1 MNYRL
6 LLIALSFF
14 SLTTMAQIN
23 IYQVLPRL
31 YGNTRNNNI
40 NNGTLAENGCGKFA
54 DFTLSRLKK
63 IHQNGYT
70 HIWYT
75 GLIAH
80 ATQTVY
86 PNLPQDNPEVVKGK
100 AGSPYA
106 IKDYYDVDPD
116 LATITQNRMQEFE
129 ALVERTHKA
138 GLKMLIDF
146 VPNHVSRQYHS
157 IARPKGISD
166 LGQNDDI
173 TKAFDSTNNF
183 YYCPNEPLKLNNIL
197 GHEGS
202 YKESPAKATGNDR
215 FDAQPNKNDWYETI
229 KLNYGVNYFDNRS
242 KHFDPIPDTWVK
254 MTGILRYW
262 AQKGVDGFRCDM
274 AEMVTVEFWNY
285 ALSRLKADYPHLI
298 FIAEVYNPAE
308 YRNYLHQGKFDYLYD
323 KVGLYDTLRSVVCG
337 QSSASA
343 ITSCWQA
350 IDDIRSHM
358 LNFLENHDE
367 QRIASDFFA
376 TNPFKAL
383 PALVVSTCL
392 SNNPFMVYAGQELGE
407 RGMDDEGFSGCDGR
421 TTIFDYWTVSSYLKL
436 LKGKASYTPNEK
448 KLSDYYTKLLQIRR
462 DTPAISQ
469 GKMFDLMYVN
479 NTRANNFNHDKQYAF
494 LRSDGKHHILI
505 VANFDATPTQVGVC
519 IPAHAFDYLSL
530 KAGKRK
536 AKDLLTGEI
545 CTLDLQQDKIVS
557 LSLPAYGATLL
568 SF

>member
-40 NNGTLAENGCGKFA
+40 KNGTLAENGCGKFV
-54 DFTLSRLKK
+54 DFTSSRLKK
-63 IHQNGYT
+63 LQQNGYT

-80 ATQTVY
+80 ATQTAY
-86 PNLPQDNPEVVKGK
+86 QNLPQDNPEVVKGK

-157 IARPKGISD
+157 IARPKGTSD

-215 FDAQPNKNDWYETI
+215 FDAEPNKNDWYETI
-229 KLNYGVNYFDNRS
+229 KLNYGINYFDNRS
-242 KHFDPIPDTWVK
+242 KHFDPIPDTWLK
-254 MTGILRYW
+254 MTDILRYW
-262 AQKGVDGFRCDM
+262 AQKGIDGFRCDM
-274 AEMVTVEFWNY
+274 AEMVPVEFWNY

-350 IDDIRSHM
+350 IDDIRPHM
-358 LNFLENHDE
+358 LDFLENHDE
-367 QRIASDFFA
+367 QRIASTFFP
-376 TNPFKAL
+376 TSPFKAL

-469 GKMFDLMYVN
+469 GKMFDLMYCSQ
-479 NTRANNFNHDKQYAF
+479 F
-494 LRSDGKHHILI
+494 
-505 VANFDATPTQVGVC
+505 
-519 IPAHAFDYLSL
+519 
-530 KAGKRK
+530 
-536 AKDLLTGEI
+536 
-545 CTLDLQQDKIVS
+545 
-557 LSLPAYGATLL
+557 
-568 SF
+568 

>member
-40 NNGTLAENGCGKFA
+40 KNGTLAENGCGKFV
-54 DFTLSRLKK
+54 DFTSSRLKK
-63 IHQNGYT
+63 LQQNGYT

-80 ATQTVY
+80 ATQTAY
-86 PNLPQDNPEVVKGK
+86 QNLPQDNPEVVKGK

-157 IARPKGISD
+157 IARPKGTSD

-215 FDAQPNKNDWYETI
+215 FDAEPNKNDWYETI
-229 KLNYGVNYFDNRS
+229 KLNYGINYFDNRS
-242 KHFDPIPDTWVK
+242 KHFDPIPDTWLK
-254 MTGILRYW
+254 MTDILRYW
-262 AQKGVDGFRCDM
+262 VQKGIDGFRCDM
-274 AEMVTVEFWNY
+274 AEMVPVEFWNY

-350 IDDIRSHM
+350 IDDIRPQM

-392 SNNPFMVYAGQELGE
+392 NTNPFMVYAGQELGE
-407 RGMDDEGFSGCDGR
+407 HGMDDEGFSGCDGR

-436 LKGKASYTPNEK
+436 LKGKSSYTADEK
-448 KLSDYYTKLLQIRR
+448 KLSDYYTKLLKIRR
-462 DTPAISQ
+462 DIPAISQ

-479 NTRANNFNHDKQYAF
+479 NTRENNFNPDKQYAF
-494 LRSDGKHHILI
+494 LRSDGKQHILI
-505 VANFDATPTQVGVC
+505 VVNFDAKPTQVGLC

-530 KAGKRK
+530 KAGKCR
-536 AKDLLTGEI
+536 AQDLLTGEKL
-545 CTLDLQQDKIVS
+545 TFDLERDKI
-557 LSLPAYGATLL
+557 LSIPLPANGATIL

>member
-63 IHQNGYT
+63 IQQNGYT

-254 MTGILRYW
+254 MTDILRYW

-274 AEMVTVEFWNY
+274 AEMVPVEFWNY

-436 LKGKASYTPNEK
+436 LKGKASYTANEK
-448 KLSDYYTKLLQIRR
+448 KLSDYYTTLLQIRR

-479 NTRANNFNHDKQYAF
+479 NTRANNFNPDKQYAF

-505 VANFDATPTQVGVC
+505 VANFDATPIQVGVC

-530 KAGKRK
+530 NAGRHKAT
-536 AKDLLTGEI
+536 DLLTGKK

-557 LSLPAYGATLL
+557 LSLPAYDATLL

>member
-1 MNYRL
+1 
-6 LLIALSFF
+6 
-14 SLTTMAQIN
+14 MAQIN

-40 NNGTLAENGCGKFA
+40 KNGTLAENGCGKFV
-54 DFTLSRLKK
+54 DFTSSRLKK
-63 IHQNGYT
+63 LQQNGYT

-80 ATQTVY
+80 ATQTAY
-86 PNLPQDNPEVVKGK
+86 QNLPQDNPEVVKGK

-157 IARPKGISD
+157 IARPKGTSD

-215 FDAQPNKNDWYETI
+215 FDAEPNKNDWYETI

-242 KHFDPIPDTWVK
+242 KHFDPIPDTWLK
-254 MTGILRYW
+254 MTDILRYW
-262 AQKGVDGFRCDM
+262 AQKGIDGFRCDM
-274 AEMVTVEFWNY
+274 AEMVPVEFWNY

-323 KVGLYDTLRSVVCG
+323 KVGLYDTLRSVVCD

-350 IDDIRSHM
+350 IDDIRPHM

-436 LKGKASYTPNEK
+436 LKGKASYMSNEK

-479 NTRANNFNHDKQYAF
+479 NTRANNFNPDKQYAF

-505 VANFDATPTQVGVC
+505 VANFDAIPTQVGVC

-545 CTLDLQQDKIVS
+545 RTLDLQQDKIVS
-557 LSLPAYGATLL
+557 LLLPAYGATLL

>member
-40 NNGTLAENGCGKFA
+40 KNGTLAENGCGKFV
-54 DFTLSRLKK
+54 DFTSSRLKK
-63 IHQNGYT
+63 LQQNGYT

-80 ATQTVY
+80 ATQTAY
-86 PNLPQDNPEVVKGK
+86 QNLPQDNPEVVKGK

-116 LATITQNRMQEFE
+116 LATITKNRMQEFE

-157 IARPKGISD
+157 IARPKGTSD

-215 FDAQPNKNDWYETI
+215 FDAEPNKN
-229 KLNYGVNYFDNRS
+229 
-242 KHFDPIPDTWVK
+242 
-254 MTGILRYW
+254 
-262 AQKGVDGFRCDM
+262 
-274 AEMVTVEFWNY
+274 
-285 ALSRLKADYPHLI
+285 
-298 FIAEVYNPAE
+298 
-308 YRNYLHQGKFDYLYD
+308 
-323 KVGLYDTLRSVVCG
+323 
-337 QSSASA
+337 
-343 ITSCWQA
+343 
-350 IDDIRSHM
+350 M

-376 TNPFKAL
+376 TNPFRAL

-392 SNNPFMVYAGQELGE
+392 GNNPFMVYAGQELGE

-436 LKGKASYTPNEK
+436 LKGKASYTSNEK

-479 NTRANNFNHDKQYAF
+479 NTRTNNFNPDKQYAF

-505 VANFDATPTQVGVC
+505 VANFDATPTQVGVY

-536 AKDLLTGEI
+536 AKDLLTGEK
-545 CTLDLQQDKIVS
+545 CMLDLQQDKIVS

>member
-6 LLIALSFF
+6 LLITLSFF

-40 NNGTLAENGCGKFA
+40 KNGTLAENGCGKFV
-54 DFTLSRLKK
+54 DFTSSRLKK
-63 IHQNGYT
+63 LQQNGYT

-80 ATQTVY
+80 ATQTAY
-86 PNLPQDNPEVVKGK
+86 QNLPQDNPEVVKGK

-157 IARPKGISD
+157 TARPKGTSD

-215 FDAQPNKNDWYETI
+215 FDAEPNKNDWYETI

-242 KHFDPIPDTWVK
+242 KHFDPIPDTWLK
-254 MTGILRYW
+254 MTDILHYW
-262 AQKGVDGFRCDM
+262 AQKGIDGFRCDM
-274 AEMVTVEFWNY
+274 AEMVPVEFWNY

-308 YRNYLHQGKFDYLYD
+308 YRSYLHQGKFDYLYD

-350 IDDIRSHM
+350 VDDIRPHM

-367 QRIASDFFA
+367 QRIASNFFA

-479 NTRANNFNHDKQYAF
+479 NTRANNFNPDKQYAF